1 MTILVT
7 GATGY
12 IGKRLIPLLLS
23 QGHTVICTVRDRLRA
38 DQSYA
43 QDDKAYIIE
52 VDFLKP
58 ETLVNIPKGIDI
70 AYYLLHSMSNSS
82 KNFESL
88 EEKCALNFKKF
99 IETTHVKQVI
109 YLSGISNDNV
119 LSKHLQSR
127 KNVEYHLAS
136 KQYALTIFKA
146 GIIVGSGSSSFEII
160 RDLVEKL
167 PVMVAPKW
175 LNTKTQ
181 PLAIRDVLSYLTR
194 AAGHEELYNKSYDV
208 FGPEIMTYKEMLLQF
223 AEVRGLKRRILTVPV
238 MTPKLS
244 SYWLYFVTSTSYKLA
259 TSLVDSMGVQ
269 IIGKPSKINKLLKV
283 NPITYKQ
290 AVALAF
296 EKIEQNSIV
305 SSWKDSLISSGRLR
319 NKLYKYI
326 NVPKFGCFK
335 DHREYPITNASQTIE
350 KIWSIGGK
358 NGWYYG
364 DFLWRIRGYID
375 KLFGGIGLRRGR
387 TSPTELDAGDALD
400 FWRVIFAD
408 KAKQKL
414 LLYAEMR
421 LPGEAWLEFKIED
434 KKLKQTATFRP
445 RGLWG
450 RLYWYSVLPFHGIIF
465 SGMIKQL
472 ALVETEKATL
482 TSKNISHI

>member
-1 MTILVT
+1 MKILVT

-12 IGKRLIPLLLS
+12 IGKRLIPLLS
-23 QGHTVICTVRDRLRA
+23 NSDHHVVCAVRDKLRA
-38 DQSYA
+38 DKSYA
-43 QDDKAYIIE
+43 EDDTIDVIE

-58 ETLVNIPKGIDI
+58 ETLHRIPEDIDI
-70 AYYLLHSMSNSS
+70 AFYLIHSMSNSS
-82 KNFESL
+82 TDFESL
-88 EEKCALNFKKF
+88 EERCAINFKNQLEK
-99 IETTHVKQVI
+99 TNVKQVI
-109 YLSGISNDNV
+109 YLSGITNDDN

-127 KNVEYHLAS
+127 KNVEDILKS
-136 KQYALTIFKA
+136 NTYATTIFKA

-167 PVMVAPKW
+167 PFMIAPKW

-181 PLAIRDVLSYLTR
+181 PLGVRNVLSFLHNSV
-194 AAGHEELYNKSYDV
+194 GCKDVYNQSYDV
-208 FGPEIMTYKEMLLQF
+208 FGPEILTYKEMLLQF
-223 AEVRGLKRRILTVPV
+223 AEVRGFKRYILTVPV

-259 TSLVDSMGVQ
+259 SSLVDSMGVQ
-269 IIGKPSKINKLLKV
+269 IVGKPSNINTILDV
-283 NPITYKQ
+283 EPMSYKE

-296 EKIEQNSIV
+296 EKIEQNSII
-305 SSWKDSLISSGRLR
+305 SSWKDSMVSSGRLR
-319 NKLYKYI
+319 NQLHKYI
-326 NVPKFGCFK
+326 NVPKYGCFK
-335 DHREYPITNASQTIE
+335 DYKERQVTNADKTID
-350 KIWSIGGK
+350 KIWSIGGT

-364 DFLWRIRGYID
+364 TILWKIRGYID

-387 TSPTELDAGDALD
+387 TSPTDLDAGDALD

-408 KAKQKL
+408 KTQQKL

-434 KKLKQTATFRP
+434 GILKQTATFRP

-450 RLYWYSVLPFHGIIF
+450 RLYWYSVFPFHGFIF
-465 SGMIKQL
+465 NGMINK
-472 ALVETEKATL
+472 LVDV
-482 TSKNISHI
+482 

>member
-1 MTILVT
+1 MKILVT

-12 IGKRLIPLLLS
+12 IGKRIIPLLVNDN
-23 QGHTVICTVRDRLRA
+23 HHVVCAVRDKLRA
-38 DQSYA
+38 DKNYA
-43 QDDKAYIIE
+43 EEELIDVVEA
-52 VDFLKP
+52 DFLKP
-58 ETLVNIPKGIDI
+58 ETLHNIPKDIDI
-70 AYYLLHSMSNSS
+70 VYYLIHSMSNSS
-82 KNFESL
+82 KDFESL
-88 EEKCALNFKKF
+88 EERCAVNFKNY
-99 IETTHVKQVI
+99 IETTNAKQVI
-109 YLSGISNDNV
+109 YLSGITNEDN

-127 KNVEYHLAS
+127 KNVEECLESEVYG
-136 KQYALTIFKA
+136 LTIFKA

-160 RDLVEKL
+160 RDIVEKL
-167 PVMVAPKW
+167 PFMIAPKW

-181 PLAIRDVLSYLTR
+181 PLSVRDVLTFLHRS
-194 AAGHEELYNKSYDV
+194 AGREELYNKSFDV
-208 FGPEIMTYKEMLLQF
+208 FGPEVLTYKEMLLQF
-223 AEVRGLKRRILTVPV
+223 AEVRGLKRYILTVPV

-259 TSLVDSMGVQ
+259 SALVDSMGIQ
-269 IIGKPSKINKLLKV
+269 IIGKPSNINKLLEV
-283 NPITYKQ
+283 NPMTYKQ
-290 AVALAF
+290 AVELAF

-305 SSWKDSLISSGRLR
+305 SSWKDSMISSGRLR
-319 NKLYKYI
+319 NNLHKYI

-335 DHREYPITNASQTIE
+335 DYKERKVVNTEKTID
-350 KIWSIGGK
+350 KIWSIGGT

-364 DFLWRIRGYID
+364 NFLWKIRGYID

-387 TSPTELDAGDALD
+387 TSSTDLDVGDALD

-408 KAKQKL
+408 KEQQKL

-434 KKLKQTATFRP
+434 GLLKQTATFRP

-465 SGMIKQL
+465 KGMINK
-472 ALVETEKATL
+472 LVDV
-482 TSKNISHI
+482 

>member
-1 MTILVT
+1 MKILVT

-12 IGKRLIPLLLS
+12 IGKRLIPLLS
-23 QGHTVICTVRDRLRA
+23 NSDHHVVCAVRDKLRA
-38 DQSYA
+38 DKSYA
-43 QDDKAYIIE
+43 EDDTIDVIE

-58 ETLVNIPKGIDI
+58 ETLHRIPEDIDI
-70 AYYLLHSMSNSS
+70 AFYLIHSMSNSS
-82 KNFESL
+82 TDFEYL
-88 EEKCALNFKKF
+88 EERCAINFKNQLEK
-99 IETTHVKQVI
+99 TNVKQVI
-109 YLSGISNDNV
+109 YLSGITNDDN

-127 KNVEYHLAS
+127 KNVEDILKS
-136 KQYALTIFKA
+136 NTYATTIFKA

-167 PVMVAPKW
+167 PFMIAPKW

-181 PLAIRDVLSYLTR
+181 PLGVRNVLSFLHNSV
-194 AAGHEELYNKSYDV
+194 GCKDVYNQSYDV
-208 FGPEIMTYKEMLLQF
+208 FGPEILTYKEMLLQF
-223 AEVRGLKRRILTVPV
+223 AEVRGFKRYILTVPV

-259 TSLVDSMGVQ
+259 SSLVDSMGVQ
-269 IIGKPSKINKLLKV
+269 IVGKPSNINNILDV
-283 NPITYKQ
+283 EPMSYKE

-296 EKIEQNSIV
+296 EKIEQNSII
-305 SSWKDSLISSGRLR
+305 SSWKDSMVSSGRLR
-319 NKLYKYI
+319 NQLHKYI
-326 NVPKFGCFK
+326 NVPKYGCFK
-335 DHREYPITNASQTIE
+335 DYKERQVTNADKTID

-364 DFLWRIRGYID
+364 TILWKIRGYMD

-387 TSPTELDAGDALD
+387 TSPTNLDAGDALD

-408 KAKQKL
+408 KAQQKL
-414 LLYAEMR
+414 LLYAEMK

-434 KKLKQTATFRP
+434 GLLKQTATFRP

-450 RLYWYSVLPFHGIIF
+450 RLYWYSVFPFHGFIF
-465 SGMIKQL
+465 NGMINK
-472 ALVETEKATL
+472 LVNA
-482 TSKNISHI
+482 